1 MKVFIMI
8 ISLVQISFGLL
19 LLYAGAEGLVRASSS
34 LALRLKISPLVIG
47 LTIVAFGTSMPE
59 LVVSMKTAL
68 SHQGA
73 ISIGNVVG
81 SNIFNIAIIL
91 GLSAL
96 IYPLK
101 INIKLLRSD
110 TPIMILAAILFVILF
125 RDFQLTFLEGFILFF
140 CIVLYTVINFYL
152 AKRASVTDINQI
164 KSEIVA
170 SKYFKNIYIEIL
182 TIVVSLLILVIGAKY
197 LINGS
202 VNFAKLLGISEAVIG
217 LTIIAAGTSLPELA
231 TSVVA
236 SYRKQSDIAV
246 GNIIGSNIFNILGIL
261 GISSLLSPINGT
273 GINLIDVYVMIAV
286 SILLFPLMLS
296 KFEIKRWEGLIL
308 LGFYVVYIYYLV
320 NS

>member
-1 MKVFIMI
+1 
-8 ISLVQISFGLL
+8 
-19 LLYAGAEGLVRASSS
+19 
-34 LALRLKISPLVIG
+34 
-47 LTIVAFGTSMPE
+47 
-59 LVVSMKTAL
+59 
-68 SHQGA
+68 
-73 ISIGNVVG
+73 
-81 SNIFNIAIIL
+81 
-91 GLSAL
+91 
-96 IYPLK
+96 
-101 INIKLLRSD
+101 
-110 TPIMILAAILFVILF
+110 
-125 RDFQLTFLEGFILFF
+125 
-140 CIVLYTVINFYL
+140 
-152 AKRASVTDINQI
+152 
-164 KSEIVA
+164 
-170 SKYFKNIYIEIL
+170 
-182 TIVVSLLILVIGAKY
+182 
-197 LINGS
+197 
-202 VNFAKLLGISEAVIG
+202 FAKLLGISEAVIG